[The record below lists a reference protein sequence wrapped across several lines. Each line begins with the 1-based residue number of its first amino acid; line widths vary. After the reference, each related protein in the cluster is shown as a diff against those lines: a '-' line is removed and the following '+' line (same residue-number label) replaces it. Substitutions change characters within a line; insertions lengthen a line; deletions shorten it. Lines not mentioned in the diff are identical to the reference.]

1 MISGRAAALCQ
12 NLGLSASA
20 HAIPTAQRR
29 ALLLLAAAA
38 ALALIASTDWIHSR
52 LLTLFS
58 TLESF
63 IRQHP
68 GLGLP
73 AFLGFG
79 AASAMLA
86 FVSSAAIVP
95 VGVLVWGQA
104 ACAALLWTGWILG
117 GIGSYTLSRY
127 MGRPAVE
134 KLGAASAVERFSTR
148 LSRETPFGVVV
159 LVQLALPSELPGYV
173 LGLSR
178 YSFWKYLA
186 ALAIAEVPYAVA
198 TVYLGSSFL
207 HGRALPLIAAGG
219 ALALFSA
226 WALYK
231 LRQKVPV
238 R

>member
-1 MISGRAAALCQ
+1 MISGRHAALCQ

-20 HAIPTAQRR
+20 HTIPTARQR
-29 ALLLLAAAA
+29 ALLLLAVVA
-38 ALALIASTDWIHSR
+38 ALALIASTEWMHVR
-52 LLTLFS
+52 LLALFS
-58 TLESF
+58 TIEVF
-63 IRQHP
+63 IREHP
-68 GLGLP
+68 RLGLP

-86 FVSSAAIVP
+86 FVSSAVIVP
-95 VGVLVWGQA
+95 AGVLVWGQA

-117 GIGSYTLSRY
+117 GIGSYALSRY
-127 MGRPAVE
+127 VGRPAAE
-134 KLGAASAVERFSTR
+134 RLGAGSAVERFATR
-148 LSRETPFGVVV
+148 VTRETPFGVVV

-207 HGRALPLIAAGG
+207 QGRAVPLMLAGG

-226 WALYK
+226 SALYK
-231 LRQKVPV
+231 LHQKVPV